1 MEVETLESSL
11 PVVALKSACPR
22 TAVRHLHCNI
32 SKKFRMS
39 LVDDEEDTLDSLGD
53 KMSQNMR
60 DIKTNFTSRKCG
72 AGDIVSG
79 DKGKQSL

>member
-1 MEVETLESSL
+1 
-11 PVVALKSACPR
+11 
-22 TAVRHLHCNI
+22 
-32 SKKFRMS
+32 MS